1 MNYPNPPS
9 PEITTKEKPAF
20 KEITSELLR
29 ELENALNNATLWKEQ
44 VNLSLK
50 GVKRILEVITGM
62 DFFQKA
68 NEIDERL
75 RGIVK
80 WLENSSD
87 GLQTKMREYE
97 SYFTDFNTS
106 MKSNEQ
112 EVTAILNANAEN
124 IKSEVKKLENQIIET
139 TTRLLTSYQIFLNQA
154 RDNANNQIT
163 ENKTQSLEAINQ
175 AKTTANNEISTNKTQ
190 AITNINEAKESAT
203 TQINADKTQAINNIN
218 EAKESA
224 TTQINADKTQA
235 INNINEAKES
245 ATTQI
250 NADKT
255 QAITNINEAKESANN
270 EISTNK
276 TASLEALKQ
285 EKQEATSEINEA
297 KKTAFNELLETLKP
311 KFSGLFAG
319 VYYIKNVIY
328 IQGGWEQKVK
338 DLSDYALEKSKK
350 YEIEVFF
357 HFSSSQI
364 LEPSA
369 VFGLKVQEGFLK
381 ESIQKITHKYTLQ
394 TYHTKLLVE
403 NVSGVLGLYHG
414 YFRGSNKTIITSI
427 KELPNDAIV
436 SKVSDGSDFANAI
449 PIVKNLNDIT
459 TTETT
464 NTRS

>member
-9 PEITTKEKPAF
+9 PEITTKERPAF

-97 SYFTDFNTS
+97 SYFIDFNTS
-106 MKSNEQ
+106 MHANEQ
-112 EVTAILNANAEN
+112 EVTSILNANTEN
-124 IKSEVKKLENQIIET
+124 IKSEIKKLENQLIET
-139 TTRLLTSYQIFLNQA
+139 TTKLLTSYQIFLNQA
-154 RDNANNQIT
+154 RDNANHQIT
-163 ENKTQSLEAINQ
+163 ENKTQSLEAI
-175 AKTTANNEISTNKTQ
+175 TQ
-190 AITNINEAKESAT
+190 AKESAT
-203 TQINADKTQAINNIN
+203 NQINTKETQAINNIN

-224 TTQINADKTQA
+224 QAQINTNKQEVL
-235 INNINEAKES
+235 NNI
-245 ATTQI
+245 T
-250 NADKT
+250 
-255 QAITNINEAKESANN
+255 
-270 EISTNK
+270 
-276 TASLEALKQ
+276 Q
-285 EKQEATSEINEA
+285 EKNQATSEINEA

-319 VYYIKNVIY
+319 VYYIHNVIY

-338 DLSDYALEKSKK
+338 DLSDCALEKSKK

-357 HFSSSQI
+357 QFV
-364 LEPSA
+364 SA
-369 VFGLKVQEGFLK
+369 KASGASTYFGLKTTEGFLK
-381 ESIQKITHKYTLQ
+381 ESIQKITHKYSAQ
-394 TYHTKLLVE
+394 TYHIKLLVE
-403 NVSGVLGLYHG
+403 NASGVLGLYHG
-414 YFRGSNKTIITSI
+414 YFFGNINYFNESIITSI
-427 KELPNDAIV
+427 KELPNDTII
-436 SKVSDGSDFANAI
+436 SKVSNGSNFTNA
-449 PIVKNLNDIT
+449 VSFTQNLNDTNDT
-459 TTETT
+459 TQ
-464 NTRS
+464 TRS

>member
-87 GLQTKMREYE
+87 GLQTKMQEYE
-97 SYFTDFNTS
+97 SYFNDFNTS
-106 MKSNEQ
+106 MKANEQ
-112 EVTAILNANAEN
+112 EVTNILNANAEN
-124 IKSEVKKLENQIIET
+124 IKSEIKKLENQLIET
-139 TTRLLTSYQIFLNQA
+139 TTKLLTSYQIFLN
-154 RDNANNQIT
+154 
-163 ENKTQSLEAINQ
+163 
-175 AKTTANNEISTNKTQ
+175 
-190 AITNINEAKESAT
+190 EAKV
-203 TQINADKTQAINNIN
+203 
-218 EAKESA
+218 
-224 TTQINADKTQA
+224 
-235 INNINEAKES
+235 S

-255 QAITNINEAKESANN
+255 QAITNINEAKVSATTQINADKTQAITNIN
-270 EISTNK
+270 EAKVSATNQINTNK
-276 TASLEALKQ
+276 QEVLNNITQ
-285 EKQEATSEINEA
+285 EKNQATSEIIEA

-319 VYYIKNVIY
+319 VYYIHNVIY
-328 IQGGWEQKVK
+328 VQGGWEQKVK
-338 DLSDYALEKSKK
+338 DLSDYSLDKSKK

-357 HFSSSQI
+357 QF
-364 LEPSA
+364 LSA
-369 VFGLKVQEGFLK
+369 KIVEKNLYFGLKTNEGFLK
-381 ESIQKITHKYTLQ
+381 ESIQKITQKYASQ
-394 TYHTKLLVE
+394 VYYKKLLVE
-403 NVSGVLGLYHG
+403 NVSGVLALYHG
-414 YFRGSNKTIITSI
+414 YFYGNINYSNEAVVTSI
-427 KELPNDAIV
+427 KELPNDTII
-436 SKVSDGSDFANAI
+436 SKVFNGSNFANATTI
-449 PIVKNLNDIT
+449 IQNLQDTNDT
-459 TTETT
+459 TRA
-464 NTRS
+464 RS